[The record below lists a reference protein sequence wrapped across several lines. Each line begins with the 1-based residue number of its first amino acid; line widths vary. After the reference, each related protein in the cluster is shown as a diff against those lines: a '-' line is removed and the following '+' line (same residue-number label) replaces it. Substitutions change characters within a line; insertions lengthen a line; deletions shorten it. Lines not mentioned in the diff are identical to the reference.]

1 MNITTTEVTVEV
13 RKLTPSK
20 GMTLYDG
27 TTLSKEVYLGINDT
41 PDRWREITDEEAD
54 AIREKNSPQAE
65 EGDYLESLER
75 FGVTNDEG

>member
-13 RKLTPSK
+13 RKLTPSE

-54 AIREKNSPQAE
+54 AIRSNE
-65 EGDYLESLER
+65 EITDEEALKIITG
-75 FGVTNDEG
+75 GV